1 MHAHRLLCLSLTLAG
16 SGLPLQTAFGADL
29 RFDPPAACQA
39 ASSDQPSPSGK
50 RPDPG
55 GLPSLRST
63 APPTGGAPSPAPRP
77 APPPAAS
84 TPDASKAQP
93 QPKPAEQPR

>member
-1 MHAHRLLCLSLTLAG
+1 MHARTLLCLSLALAA
-16 SGLPLQTAFGADL
+16 SGLPLQMALGADL
-29 RFDPPAACQA
+29 RFDPAAACQA
-39 ASSDQPSPSGK
+39 ATQDQPSPSGK

-77 APPPAAS
+77 APPPPAS
-84 TPDASKAQP
+84 APDASKQP
-93 QPKPAEQPR
+93 QPKPSEQPR